1 MGNASPGETVAT
13 PVPSRTA
20 DRHTSAATEID
31 LDEVARLRV
40 AVARLNRRLRQ
51 HAETG
56 LSLTQYAAMVTIA
69 EQGPL
74 PLGRLAAVERIAP
87 ATVTKIVGQLEAE
100 GLVSRTTDRS
110 DGRVVNV
117 AITDA
122 GRARL
127 EQSRR
132 RRTAWL
138 ATQLSAPGAP
148 DPGDVAITVRVLE
161 ALAIADTD
169 TRTPASSETRP

>member
-1 MGNASPGETVAT
+1 MP
-13 PVPSRTA
+13 RTA
-20 DRHTSAATEID
+20 ATHAPAGAD
-31 LDEVARLRV
+31 LDQVARLRV

-56 LSLTQYAAMVTIA
+56 LSLTQYAAMVSIA
-69 EQGPL
+69 DQGPM

-87 ATVTKIVGQLEAE
+87 ATVTKIVGQLEAA
-100 GLVSRTTDRS
+100 GLVARTTDRS

-117 AITDA
+117 AITDD
-122 GRARL
+122 GRERL
-127 EQSRR
+127 EQSRQ

-148 DPGDVAITVRVLE
+148 DPADVATTVRVLE
-161 ALAIADTD
+161 ALAAADAD
-169 TRTPASSETRP
+169 TRTSPSPGNRS